1 MTEKEYIDAI
11 NKNTN
16 LDQDSVN
23 IKAQKDLSFHEGY
36 KLGRTDANNAY
47 DELRKR
53 YEKLEASIR
62 GSGASRYEHG
72 LDKLGREVFGLR
84 GKNEQLGKELGDLK
98 KDNLRLRQQLVDE
111 IEENKQDR
119 LAPFLCGRVAS
130 IVAWVFAKRWGFM

>member
-1 MTEKEYIDAI
+1 MTNEEYIEAI

-47 DELRKR
+47 DELRKD
-53 YEKLEASIR
+53 YNKLWARIR
-62 GSGASRYEHG
+62 GDKTPNNDWENAKLMKKIDG
-72 LDKLGREVFGLR
+72 LQE
-84 GKNEQLGKELGDLK
+84 KNEQLGKELGDLK

-111 IEENKQDR
+111 IEENKPDR
-119 LAPFLCGRVAS
+119 LAPFLCGIVAS
-130 IVAWVFAKRWGFM
+130 IVVWIFAKRWGFM

>member
-1 MTEKEYIDAI
+1 MTNEEYIEAI

-36 KLGRTDANNAY
+36 KLGRIESNNAY

-62 GSGASRYEHG
+62 GVRQSRHERG
-72 LDKLGREVFGLR
+72 LDQLTEDIFSLR
-84 GKNEQLGKELGDLK
+84 KENEQLLEDLQTLS
-98 KDNLRLRQQLVDE
+98 KDNLRLEQRLADKIYE
-111 IEENKQDR
+111 KEPDR
-119 LAPFLCGRVAS
+119 LAPFLCGIVVS
-130 IVAWVFAKRWGFM
+130 ILVWVFAKRWGY